1 MDGLLSFWLLSTV
14 FAIVGTALRGLIR
27 PISWGTLAIATL
39 LVAPGKLTETVNAV
53 RSGEVRLSLPPP
65 PPAVPTAANPTN
77 SSVSN
82 NPVNNN
88 PVNNNPVNSA
98 APVPLNPN
106 ATPAP
111 STITNTPSVTDS
123 LAEKGWTVVDLTAQ
137 DALPTAGQPTPSTTA
152 TNPAP
157 TSTTGSTARNTPT
170 SNPPVSG
177 LW

>member
-1 MDGLLSFWLLSTV
+1 VDGLLSFWVLSTV

-39 LVAPGKLTETVNAV
+39 LIAPGKLTETVNAV

-77 SSVSN
+77 
-82 NPVNNN
+82 NPVNN
-88 PVNNNPVNSA
+88 A
-98 APVPLNPN
+98 EPVPLNSN
-106 ATPAP
+106 AAPSP
-111 STITNTPSVTDS
+111 STITTPPSVTDS

-137 DALPTAGQPTPSTTA
+137 DALPTTGQPSPSTTA

-157 TSTTGSTARNTPT
+157 TSTGSTAGTTPT

>member
-1 MDGLLSFWLLSTV
+1 VDGLLSFWLLSTV

-39 LVAPGKLTETVNAV
+39 LIAPGKLTETVNAV

-77 SSVSN
+77 

-106 ATPAP
+106 ATPSP
-111 STITNTPSVTDS
+111 STITNTPSVPDS
-123 LAEKGWTVVDLTAQ
+123 LAEKGWTVVDLTAE
-137 DALPTAGQPTPSTTA
+137 DALPTTGQTTPSTTA
-152 TNPAP
+152 NNPAP
-157 TSTTGSTARNTPT
+157 TSTTGGATRNTPT